1 MNTKIGQQKKIRTEA
16 NVMIGYGYYVKITTA
31 RNVIPQQSEWNQV
44 MTVKCNKSFSRP
56 NGRQHAHQHV
66 HLMVQMHILR
76 MCEI

>member
-44 MTVKCNKSFSRP
+44 MTVKCNKSFS
-56 NGRQHAHQHV
+56 NGRQHAHKHV